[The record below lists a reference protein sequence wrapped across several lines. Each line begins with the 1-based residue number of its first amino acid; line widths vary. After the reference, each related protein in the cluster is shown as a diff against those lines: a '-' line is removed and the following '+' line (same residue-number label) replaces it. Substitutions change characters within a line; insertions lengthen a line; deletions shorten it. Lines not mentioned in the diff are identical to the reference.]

1 MTDMNS
7 VVLIGRLT
15 RDSELKYSTS
25 GNAMCSFALAVNR
38 SVKKGE
44 KWVDEVS
51 YIDCIVFGK
60 TAESMS
66 KYLLKGQQ
74 ACIQGE
80 LRQNRWENDG
90 HLMSKIEVIAS
101 SIQLLGGKSDKPQQQ
116 KREDLPN
123 TPENFQGD
131 SLDDSM
137 IPF

>member
-1 MTDMNS
+1 MNDMNS
-7 VVLIGRLT
+7 VVLVGRLT
-15 RDSELKYSTS
+15 KDSELKYSTN
-25 GNAMCSFALAVNR
+25 GTVMCFFSLAVNR
-38 SVKKGE
+38 SVKKGD
-44 KWVDEVS
+44 KWVDEAS
-51 YIDCIVFGK
+51 YIDCVVFGK

-101 SIQLLGGKSDKPQQQ
+101 QVQLLGGKSDKPQQQ